1 MGWRNPPPTWL
12 TLPPVVDES
21 KDAAG
26 PSAWIHRPAG
36 APAQIAKRSQGRRE
50 PSRASGSR
58 PQPRVSSE
66 VVPRGASTTK
76 ETVDE

>member
-1 MGWRNPPPTWL
+1 MFWRNPPPTWP
-12 TLPPVVDES
+12 TFPPLADEP

-66 VVPRGASTTK
+66 VVPGEASTTK
-76 ETVDE
+76 EPVGE